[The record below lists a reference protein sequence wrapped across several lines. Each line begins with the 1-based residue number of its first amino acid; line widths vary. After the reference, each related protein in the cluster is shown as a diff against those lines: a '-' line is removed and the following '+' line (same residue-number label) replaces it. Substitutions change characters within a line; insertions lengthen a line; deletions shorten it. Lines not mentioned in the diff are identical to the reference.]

1 MMKERDT
8 DFIGYEYKESTV
20 NRSMEA
26 LFIDS
31 YASLGWQLVETTGP
45 LQGHGKTSMRFKRDR
60 KIRNKGELTRLQRQ
74 LDGLITEIDRLEF
87 SKVTKA
93 ATAAYVIGLVG
104 TAFMAG
110 SVFAYLAGMIMPSVI
125 LAIPGFLGWIV
136 PYWIYR
142 AIRQQKTNEINPLIE
157 QRYDEI
163 YKTCEQANTLI

>member
-1 MMKERDT
+1 MIKERDT

-26 LFIDS
+26 MLIDS
-31 YASLGWQLVETTGP
+31 YASLGWQLVETTSS
-45 LQGHGKTSMRFKRDR
+45 LQGHGKAAIRFKRDR

-93 ATAAYVIGLVG
+93 AAIAYILGLIG

-110 SVFAYLAGMIMPSVI
+110 SVFAYLAGMLLPSII
-125 LAIPGFLGWIV
+125 LAIPGFLGWIA
-136 PYWIYR
+136 PYWVYR
-142 AIRQQKTNEINPLIE
+142 AVRQRKTNEINPLIE

-163 YKTCEQANTLI
+163 YKTCEQASVLI